1 MSLSDEIAR
10 QAEPSLSK
18 KAVMGRI
25 ADLLTANGIDID
37 EVGAIKKV
45 SLYQSVT
52 KDNETG
58 DAKVH
63 DLLGV
68 QITPHWQEGPKW
80 PVIQQGPAIRLPAPK
95 AERKQTDWPN
105 AVIIPD
111 IQFGYFH
118 NQQGELEPIHDED
131 AIAIAL
137 AITKDADPSLVVCV
151 GDNLDL
157 AEMSKYVTTP
167 AYAQTTQATI
177 DRATIF
183 GAELRRAAPNA
194 KIVWLAGN
202 HEERLSRFLLQNAS
216 AAFGLRRGN
225 LPDSWPVMSVPFLCR
240 FDEPHIDIEYRP
252 GYPASHVWV
261 TEKLRV
267 IHGDKVHSSGSTSH
281 KYLNAEKVSVVYG
294 HIHRREW
301 AEVTRDD
308 HDGPSTVLAASPG
321 CLARIDGAVP
331 STKGGVDLWGRPVQR
346 WENWQQGLAVIP
358 HNTETGMF
366 AYEQIAIHHGW
377 AMWRGKEYKA
387 PRP

>member
-1 MSLSDEIAR
+1 MNIRDEIAR
-10 QAEPSLSK
+10 QAEPAPSK
-18 KAVMGRI
+18 KLALGRI
-25 ADLLTANGIDID
+25 AELLERNGIDID
-37 EVGAIKKV
+37 EVGAVKRV

-58 DAKVH
+58 EANIH
-63 DLLGV
+63 DLVGV
-68 QITPHWQEGPKW
+68 QLSPKWAEGPQW
-80 PVIQQGPAIRLPAPK
+80 PVIQQGPAVKLPAPK
-95 AERKQTDWPN
+95 TERKQTEWPTC
-105 AVIIPD
+105 VVIPD

-118 NQQGELEPIHDED
+118 NQHGELEAIHDED

-137 AITKDADPSLVVCV
+137 AITKDANPDLVVCV

-157 AEMSKYVTTP
+157 AELGKYVTTP
-167 AYAQTTQATI
+167 AYQQTTQATI
-177 DRATIF
+177 DRATVF
-183 GAELRRAAPNA
+183 GAELRRVAPHA

-202 HEERLSRFLLQNAS
+202 HEERLSKFLLQNAS
-216 AAFGLRRGN
+216 AAFGLRRGME
-225 LPDSWPVMSVPFLCR
+225 PEGWPVMSVPFLCR
-240 FDEPHIDIEYRP
+240 FDEPHINIEYRP

-261 TEKLRV
+261 TDKLRI

-281 KYLNAEKVSVVYG
+281 KYLANEKVSVVYG

-301 AEVTRDD
+301 AELTRDD

-346 WENWQQGLAVIP
+346 YENWQQGCAVIP
-358 HNTETGMF
+358 YNPETGMF

-377 AMWRGKEYKA
+377 AMWRGKEYSA
-387 PRP
+387 PQS